1 MHLQKLSSNDGEQIY
16 RMLQDIG
23 SCENSFSNP
32 VHGMSCEEYKNWLV
46 QQEDWSEG
54 RNLPEGY
61 VAQTIYWLMNDEN
74 IPVGIG
80 KIRHALTEH
89 SRKIGGNVGYAVS
102 SEYRGHGYGTVI
114 LRLLLEEARK
124 MKLEEIMLTVDKYN
138 NASKRVI
145 EANGGILFDENSERW
160 YFRIP

>member
-32 VHGMSCEEYKNWLV
+32 VHGMNYEEYRNWLV

-61 VAQTIYWLMNDEN
+61 VAQTIYWLMNGDN

-89 SRKIGGNVGYAVS
+89 SRKIGGNVGYAIS

>member
-1 MHLQKLSSNDGEQIY
+1 MHLQKLSANDGEQIY
-16 RMLQDIG
+16 RMLQNIG
-23 SCENSFSNP
+23 SCENSFFNP
-32 VHGMSCEEYKNWLV
+32 VHGMNHEEYKNWLV

-61 VAQTIYWLMNDEN
+61 VAQTIYWLINDDN

-89 SRKIGGNVGYAVS
+89 SRKFGGNVGYAIS

-124 MKLEEIMLTVDKYN
+124 MKLEEILLTVDKFN
-138 NASKRVI
+138 CASKRVI